1 MLVMQQSGGGG
12 IPSDYE
18 VLEYVKNFD
27 GNQGSTT
34 KYVTDFVPT
43 TTCKVEV
50 LVSVNGTT
58 SARVGAWFGSRSGYN
73 DKSFYFKVGTS
84 TTTAGFKT
92 DRSITSADEWSTV
105 GQHTY
110 AIDAGKFII
119 DGNVIAEY
127 NDVFS
132 PTEPLYIMN
141 VNSAGSAMNNGATG
155 AKLYG
160 CKIYDGGA
168 LVRDYRPV
176 KRVSDNVEGI
186 FDVVNQVF
194 VPKT

>member
-1 MLVMQQSGGGG
+1 MLGKQQSGGGG

-18 VLEYVKNFD
+18 VLEYVANNYGD
-27 GNQGSTT
+27 RYA

-50 LVSVNGTT
+50 DVDVVGTT
-58 SARVGAWFGSRSGYN
+58 SSRVGAWFGSRSGWN
-73 DKSFYFKVGTS
+73 NNAFYFMVETS
-84 TTTAGFKT
+84 STTAGFKSI
-92 DRSITSADEWSTV
+92 RSISTEAKWATA
-105 GQHTY
+105 GRHTY
-110 AIDAGKFII
+110 AIDAGKFVV
-119 DGNVIAEY
+119 DGDVIAEY
-127 NDVFS
+127 NDDFT
-132 PTEPLYIMN
+132 PTFPIYIMN
-141 VNSAGSAMNNGATG
+141 VNSAGSSMKNGATG

-168 LVRDYRPV
+168 LVRDYKPV